1 MDFGFS
7 EQQRDVQT
15 LARQILSDNVSPES
29 LAQYDAYKADRF
41 DRELWAKVAEAGLLG
56 VAVGEEYGGMD
67 FGFFELALLVEEA
80 GRSIAPLPLISHLVS
95 AALPIQ
101 QFGSAEQR
109 QRWLPG
115 VVSGETLLSAAL
127 TEPYNEDPTQPLL
140 TTAVADGAGLRLSGD
155 KTAVPFAHL
164 ADRIVVSAKMGD
176 GVAVVLLDPKAA
188 GVSLTPM
195 QVTTYEPQFALS
207 LDNVSIAAE
216 DILAG
221 PESGRALMQ
230 WLSER
235 TAAALCAHQLGAS
248 DKAMRMTA
256 SYTAERKQF
265 GVLISTFQAVGHR
278 AANCFIDVECLR
290 LNTYQAVSRLDGGLD
305 ATNEVHIAKIWAGDV
320 GHRVSYAAQHLHGG
334 TGIDRD
340 YPLWRYC
347 TWLRYNEMTLGSSAK
362 TLANLGKRIA
372 AGEAFCR

>member
-1 MDFGFS
+1 VASG
-7 EQQRDVQT
+7 
-15 LARQILSDNVSPES
+15 QI
-29 LAQYDAYKADRF
+29 
-41 DRELWAKVAEAGLLG
+41 
-56 VAVGEEYGGMD
+56 M
-67 FGFFELALLVEEA
+67 
-80 GRSIAPLPLISHLVS
+80 
-95 AALPIQ
+95 
-101 QFGSAEQR
+101 
-109 QRWLPG
+109 
-115 VVSGETLLSAAL
+115 LSAAL
-127 TEPYNEDPTQPLL
+127 TEPYNEDPAQPIL
-140 TTAVADGAGLRLSGD
+140 TTATADGTGLRISGD

-164 ADRIVVSAKMGD
+164 ADRIVLSAKMGD
-176 GVAVVLLDPKAA
+176 GVVVVLLDPKAA
-188 GVSLTPM
+188 GLSMTPM

-216 DILAG
+216 DILA
-221 PESGRALMQ
+221 SADRGREVMQ
-230 WLSER
+230 WLTER
-235 TAAALCAHQLGAS
+235 TSVGLCAHQLGAS

-305 ATNEVHIAKIWAGDV
+305 ASNEVHIAKIWAGDV

-347 TWLRYNEMTLGSSAK
+347 TWLRYNEMSLGSSAK
-362 TLANLGKRIA
+362 NLASLGKRIA

>member
-15 LARQILSDNVSPES
+15 LARQILGDNVNAES

-41 DRELWAKVAEAGLLG
+41 DRALWAKLAEAGLLG
-56 VAVGEEYGGMD
+56 LAVSEEYGGMG
-67 FGFFELALLVEEA
+67 FGFFELALLIEEA
-80 GRSIAPLPLISHLVS
+80 GRSIAPVPLIAHLVS

-101 QFGSAEQR
+101 RFGSTDQKQR
-109 QRWLPG
+109 CLPG
-115 VVSGETLLSAAL
+115 VASGQTLLSAAL
-127 TEPYNEDPTQPLL
+127 TEAYNEDPSQPIL
-140 TTAVADGAGLRLSGD
+140 TTATVDGAGLRISGE
-155 KTAVPFAHL
+155 KSAVPFAHL
-164 ADRIVVSAKMGD
+164 ADRILLSAKMGD
-176 GVAVVLLDPKAA
+176 GVAVVLLDPKAV
-188 GVSLTPM
+188 GVSLSPM

-207 LDNVSIAAE
+207 MENVRIAPE

-221 PESGRALMQ
+221 PESGRAIMQ
-230 WLSER
+230 WLGER
-235 TAAALCAHQLGAS
+235 TTVALCAHQLGAS

-290 LNTYQAVSRLDGGLD
+290 LNTYQAVSRLDSGLD
-305 ATNEVHIAKIWAGDV
+305 ASNEVHIAKIWAGDV

-347 TWLRYNEMTLGSSAK
+347 TWLRSNEMSLGSSAK
-362 TLANLGKRIA
+362 NLASLGKRIA